1 MALERFIFILFL
13 LLSQVAHAQTILM
26 FEDQTK
32 TGFKLV
38 MNNYLQNETALPKLN
53 LQKFPDAENEVYLI
67 LENGI
72 HIKRKLPKLPKGNHK
87 YVIYKDFKGKHQL
100 RYRGISTELSQSA
113 LMFDYKEK
121 LIFNKPALAAIKQ
134 ADTLSHFPDWKKNQ
148 LALARK
154 DSLQKDSL
162 RLALVEQKQAEAL
175 QRKKDSLNKISLAT
189 EIASA
194 ETKDSAK
201 VVLATVQEE
210 AAKATEISTTIDSS
224 ALHTTEVETPKVGG
238 FATFILSFE
247 SSDFEFDKLS
257 MAKEFA
263 SNEKLKAEEAQQVL
277 KGLKY
282 DQSRLDFLHFLLT
295 KQDDLKD
302 SQALLIGCL
311 DFDLSKEQAKS
322 LFKK

>member
-1 MALERFIFILFL
+1 MAFGRFIFILFL

-32 TGFKLV
+32 TGFKLI

-53 LQKFPDAENEVYLI
+53 LQKFPDAENEVYLV

-87 YVIYKDFKGKHQL
+87 YVIYKDFKGKHHL

-113 LMFDYKEK
+113 LMFDYKEM
-121 LIFNKPALAAIKQ
+121 LVFNEPAIAAIQQ
-134 ADTLSHFPDWKKNQ
+134 ADTLSHFPDLQQNQ
-148 LALARK
+148 IALARK

-162 RLALVEQKQAEAL
+162 KLALAEQQQAEAL
-175 QRKKDSLNKISLAT
+175 QRKKDSLNAMSLV
-189 EIASA
+189 A
-194 ETKDSAK
+194 EVSNPLKKDSIK
-201 VVLATVQEE
+201 VVLAE
-210 AAKATEISTTIDSS
+210 ASLEAKSQAETITAIDSS
-224 ALHTTEVETPKVGG
+224 TLATTPVEALKAGG
-238 FATFILSFE
+238 FGTFILSFE

-263 SNEKLKAEEAQQVL
+263 SNEKLKAEEAQQIL

-282 DQSRLDFLHFLLT
+282 DQSRLDFLQFLLT
-295 KQDDLKD
+295 NQSDLKD
-302 SQALLIGCL
+302 SQTLLIGCL